1 MKKFNVFLSSLF
13 CLFLGGM
20 LVVSTILPDQDFSPL
35 ENRYL
40 ARPPKLT
47 LQTLKDG
54 TFMSGAEEYVSDH
67 IVGRDFWVALKAWSE
82 RLSGKQENNG
92 VYFGRE
98 DTLLNRVDTPSWTD
112 RQTQS
117 GLVQGLNTRLG
128 FVDALVGN
136 VSVPVYLG
144 LIPSSS
150 TVWSDRLPAGAPTAD
165 ELGII
170 EELYFQTGANT
181 LDMAGALLAHKDEDI
196 YYRTD
201 HHWTS
206 LGAFYGANVLL
217 EAMGLEPLNLDD
229 YQKTTV
235 TTDFYGTTFSTS
247 GVRWVRPDAIDTY
260 IPGDGVKVTSWF
272 TGKPEEGSLYVDSY
286 LDKKDKYSYFLG
298 GNQSLCVIET
308 EHTDAPKVL
317 IIRDSYSDSLAPFL
331 TERFS
336 EIHLFDP
343 RYNLTSVKDYVE
355 QNGID
360 QVVVLYSFQ
369 NFATD
374 SNLFVMSR

>member
-1 MKKFNVFLSSLF
+1 MKKFNVFLSALF

-20 LVVSTILPDQDFSPL
+20 LVVSTLLPDKDFSPL

-40 ARPPKLT
+40 QKPPKLSLET
-47 LQTLKDG
+47 LQDG
-54 TFMSGAEEYVSDH
+54 SFMEDAEDYVSDH
-67 IVGRDFWVALKAWSE
+67 IVGRDFWVAAKAWCE

-92 VYFGRE
+92 VYFGKE
-98 DTLLNRVDTPSWTD
+98 DTLLNRVDTPSWED
-112 RQTQS
+112 VGAQKGLQS
-117 GLVQGLNTRLG
+117 RLDY
-128 FVDALVGN
+128 VDALVGN

-150 TVWSDRLPAGAPTAD
+150 AVWSDRLPSGAPTAD
-165 ELGII
+165 ELSII
-170 EELYFQTGANT
+170 DELYFQTGAGT
-181 LDMAGALLAHKDEDI
+181 LDMAGALLSHKDEDI

-217 EAMGLEPLNLDD
+217 ETMGLEPLELSD

-235 TTDFYGTTFSTS
+235 STEFYGTTFSTS
-247 GVRWVRPDAIDTY
+247 GVRWVRPDSIDTY
-260 IPGDGVKVTSWF
+260 VSGDGVKVTSWF
-272 TGKPEEGSLYVDSY
+272 EGYPEEGSLYVDSY
-286 LDKKDKYSYFLG
+286 LDVKDKYSYFLG

-308 EHTDAPKVL
+308 EHTDAPKLL

-355 QNGID
+355 QNDID
-360 QVVVLYSFQ
+360 AVTVLYSFS

-374 SNLFVMSR
+374 PYLFVMSR

>member
-1 MKKFNVFLSSLF
+1 MKKFNTLITAMF
-13 CLFLGGM
+13 CLFVGGM
-20 LVVSTILPDQDFSPL
+20 LVVSTVLPDRSFSPL

-40 ARPPKLT
+40 AKPPKFSLET
-47 LQTLKDG
+47 ITNG
-54 TFMSGAEEYVSDH
+54 TFMENAEEYASDQ

-92 VYFGRE
+92 VYFGKE
-98 DTLLNRVDTPSWTD
+98 DTLLNRVNTPSQEELD
-112 RQTQS
+112 K
-117 GLVQGLNTRLG
+117 RLG
-128 FVDALVGN
+128 YVDALVGN

-150 TVWSDRLPAGAPTAD
+150 AVWSDRLPTGAPTAD
-165 ELGII
+165 ELKLI
-170 EELYFQTGANT
+170 EDFYFNTGAQT
-181 LDMAGALLAHKDEDI
+181 LDMAGALLEHKDEDI

-206 LGAFYGANVLL
+206 LGAFYGANALF
-217 EAMGLEPLNLDD
+217 EAMGLEPLNLSD
-229 YQKTTV
+229 YEKTTV
-235 TTDFYGTTFSTS
+235 TTEFYGTTFSTS
-247 GVRWVRPDAIDTY
+247 GVRWVAPDSIDTY

-272 TGKPEEGSLYVDSY
+272 TGQPEEGSLYVDRY
-286 LDKKDKYSYFLG
+286 LTEKDKYSYFLG

-317 IIRDSYSDSLAPFL
+317 VIRDSYSDSLAPFL

-343 RYNLTSVKDYVE
+343 RYNLTSVKDYVA
-355 QNGID
+355 QNDID

-369 NFATD
+369 NFTTD
-374 SNLFVMSR
+374 QNLFVLGR

>member
-1 MKKFNVFLSSLF
+1 MKKFNLFLSALF
-13 CLFLGGM
+13 CVFIAGI
-20 LVVSTILPDQDFSPL
+20 LVVSTLLPDKSFSPL

-40 ARPPKLT
+40 AKPPKLT
-47 LQTLKDG
+47 LQTLTDG
-54 TFMSGAEEYVSDH
+54 TFMKNAEDYASDQ

-82 RLSGKQENNG
+82 RMTGKQENNG
-92 VYFGRE
+92 VYFGKE
-98 DTLLNRVDTPSWTD
+98 DTLLNRVDTP
-112 RQTQS
+112 TQEE
-117 GLVQGLNTRLG
+117 LAKRLG
-128 FVDALVGN
+128 YVDALVGN

-150 TVWSDRLPAGAPTAD
+150 TVWADRLPAGAPTAD
-165 ELGII
+165 ELSII
-170 EELYFQTGANT
+170 DHLYFNTGANT
-181 LDMAGALLAHKDEDI
+181 LDMAGALLEHKDEDI

-206 LGAFYGANVLL
+206 LGAFYGANVLFQ
-217 EAMGLEPLNLDD
+217 AMGLEPLNLGD

-235 TTDFYGTTFSTS
+235 TTEFYGTTFSTS
-247 GVRWVRPDAIDTY
+247 GVRWVRPDVIDTY
-260 IPGDGVKVTSWF
+260 VSGEGVTVTSWF
-272 TGKPEEGSLYVDSY
+272 TGSPEEGSLYVNRY
-286 LDKKDKYSYFLG
+286 LSEKDKYSYFLG
-298 GNQSLCVIET
+298 GNQSLCVIKT

-317 IIRDSYSDSLAPFL
+317 ILRDSYSDSLAPFL

-343 RYNLTSVKDYVE
+343 RYNLTSVKDYVAD
-355 QNGID
+355 NGID

-374 SNLFVMSR
+374 QNLFVLSR